1 MPLVTLMPVNTSRR
15 EGFRLLAAGCP
26 LGCIP
31 ERGRWQKVKFPL
43 SAVGFPPGTVILNAV
58 KNLDEYR

>member
-15 EGFRLLAAGCP
+15 EGFRLPAVRWAVFPNG
-26 LGCIP
+26 GD
-31 ERGRWQKVKFPL
+31 GRKSNFRYPL
-43 SAVGFPPGTVILNAV
+43 SAVGFPPDTVILNAV

>member
-43 SAVGFPPGTVILNAV
+43 SAIRCRLSAWHRHS
-58 KNLDEYR
+58 ERSEES